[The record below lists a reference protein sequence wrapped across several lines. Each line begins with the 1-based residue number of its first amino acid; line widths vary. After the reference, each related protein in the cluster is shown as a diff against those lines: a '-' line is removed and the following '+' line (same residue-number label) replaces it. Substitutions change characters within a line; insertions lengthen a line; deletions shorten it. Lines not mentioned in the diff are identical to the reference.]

1 MDAYKAIVT
10 KRDTRSYTDDPI
22 PNEVLNRVIQAGR
35 MAGSS
40 KNTQPVRLIVIRDR
54 EWLKEVATCGKFSEP
69 LLMAQ
74 VGIAVCAAPT
84 GSDFDAGRAA
94 QNMMVA
100 AWNDGVAT
108 CPTSVH
114 DQECAREKLR
124 LPKAEKDEVSGR
136 EWWRVVVIIAMGYP
150 KPDVPMSMGR
160 KRVGLGDYVH
170 WEKWEE

>member
-10 KRDTRSYTDDPI
+10 KRDTRAYTEEPI
-22 PNEVLNRVIQAGR
+22 PDEVLDRIIQAGR

-40 KNTQPVRLIVIRDR
+40 KNTQPIRLIVIRDR
-54 EWLKEVATCGKFSEP
+54 KWLKEVATCGKFSEP
-69 LLMAQ
+69 LLTAQ
-74 VGIAVCAAPT
+74 AGIAVCAAPN

-100 AWNDGVAT
+100 AWNEGIAT

-124 LPKAEKDEVSGR
+124 LPKEAKDQATGR
-136 EWWRVVVIIAMGYP
+136 EWWRVVVIIALGCP
-150 KPDVPMSMGR
+150 RPDVPMSMGR
-160 KRVGLGDYVH
+160 KRVDVGEYVH
-170 WEKWEE
+170 RERWGE